1 MYQSFRSLSS
11 ESGAGNTVG
20 SAGVGIDVF
29 RSDVA
34 IGAMLD
40 WCELMLNLSSST
52 LTTGTSLGTS
62 NS

>member
-1 MYQSFRSLSS
+1 MYQSCRSLSS

-20 SAGVGIDVF
+20 SARIGIDVF

-40 WCELMLNLSSST
+40 WCELMLNLSSSRRR
-52 LTTGTSLGTS
+52 
-62 NS
+62 